1 MSKYRHM
8 KKSGMA
14 VGKKPVLSSL
24 RYKVIITFKEA
35 AGLAARQQRGRLQGR
50 LLRRGLWMS
59 CPYYCPL
66 KLI

>member
-14 VGKKPVLSSL
+14 AREKPVLSSTG
-24 RYKVIITFKEA
+24 YKVTNIFKEA
-35 AGLAARQQRGRLQGR
+35 AGLAAGQQRGRLQGW
-50 LLRRGLWMS
+50 LLRKGLWMS
-59 CPYYCPL
+59 CPYYCPV